1 MFSLEK
7 YKMEGK
13 KFYMQ
18 YMFDFLYS
26 YIIRGVFLGNPLVDD
41 SRRGRRWMALAAL
54 ALSLVVAAG
63 NGLQNYADY
72 GAQYTGLLDPHFLAA
87 VAISFLSSLVLISA
101 ALFLLCWCHR
111 RGQHRLER
119 NLEEREPGERER
131 VRRKAWGKW
140 RKQEKKGEPFWLG
153 WRSLCIFRRI
163 ISWTRCNLPAAWAGR
178 KQIFRCKTRGELL

>member
-7 YKMEGK
+7 YKMKGK

-26 YIIRGVFLGNPLVDD
+26 YVIRGVFLGNPLVDD

-72 GAQYTGLLDPHFLAA
+72 GPHYTGLLDPHYLAA
-87 VAISFLSSLVLISA
+87 VAISLLSSLV
-101 ALFLLCWCHR
+101 
-111 RGQHRLER
+111 
-119 NLEEREPGERER
+119 
-131 VRRKAWGKW
+131 
-140 RKQEKKGEPFWLG
+140 
-153 WRSLCIFRRI
+153 
-163 ISWTRCNLPAAWAGR
+163 
-178 KQIFRCKTRGELL
+178 

>member
-41 SRRGRRWMALAAL
+41 SRRGRRWMAL
-54 ALSLVVAAG
+54 AG

-119 NLEEREPGERER
+119 NLEEREP
-131 VRRKAWGKW
+131 
-140 RKQEKKGEPFWLG
+140 
-153 WRSLCIFRRI
+153 
-163 ISWTRCNLPAAWAGR
+163 
-178 KQIFRCKTRGELL
+178 

>member
-1 MFSLEK
+1 MGGRTGVFSLEK

-18 YMFDFLYS
+18 YMFDFLYFIL
-26 YIIRGVFLGNPLVDD
+26 YVRGVFLGNPLVDD

-72 GAQYTGLLDPHFLAA
+72 GAQYTGLLDPHLLAA
-87 VAISFLSSLVLISA
+87 MAISFLSSLVLISA

-119 NLEEREPGERER
+119 NLEEREP
-131 VRRKAWGKW
+131 
-140 RKQEKKGEPFWLG
+140 
-153 WRSLCIFRRI
+153 
-163 ISWTRCNLPAAWAGR
+163 
-178 KQIFRCKTRGELL
+178 

>member
-1 MFSLEK
+1 
-7 YKMEGK
+7 
-13 KFYMQ
+13 
-18 YMFDFLYS
+18 MFDFLYS

-101 ALFLLCWCHR
+101 ALFLLCWCQR

-119 NLEEREPGERER
+119 NLEEREP
-131 VRRKAWGKW
+131 
-140 RKQEKKGEPFWLG
+140 
-153 WRSLCIFRRI
+153 
-163 ISWTRCNLPAAWAGR
+163 
-178 KQIFRCKTRGELL
+178 

>member
-72 GAQYTGLLDPHFLAA
+72 GAQYTGLLDPHFPGSCGHQLSLILGFDLCCA
-87 VAISFLSSLVLISA
+87 VSALLV
-101 ALFLLCWCHR
+101 
-111 RGQHRLER
+111 
-119 NLEEREPGERER
+119 P
-131 VRRKAWGKW
+131 
-140 RKQEKKGEPFWLG
+140 
-153 WRSLCIFRRI
+153 
-163 ISWTRCNLPAAWAGR
+163 
-178 KQIFRCKTRGELL
+178 

>member
-54 ALSLVVAAG
+54 ALKTLA
-63 NGLQNYADY
+63 
-72 GAQYTGLLDPHFLAA
+72 LLYNSRPFHNF
-87 VAISFLSSLVLISA
+87 SSNFFV
-101 ALFLLCWCHR
+101 
-111 RGQHRLER
+111 RLHSYR
-119 NLEEREPGERER
+119 
-131 VRRKAWGKW
+131 
-140 RKQEKKGEPFWLG
+140 
-153 WRSLCIFRRI
+153 
-163 ISWTRCNLPAAWAGR
+163 
-178 KQIFRCKTRGELL
+178 

>member
-63 NGLQNYADY
+63 NGLQNYA
-72 GAQYTGLLDPHFLAA
+72 GLLDPHFLAA

-119 NLEEREPGERER
+119 NLEEREP
-131 VRRKAWGKW
+131 
-140 RKQEKKGEPFWLG
+140 
-153 WRSLCIFRRI
+153 
-163 ISWTRCNLPAAWAGR
+163 
-178 KQIFRCKTRGELL
+178 